1 MDGIHQ
7 TLAENFLG
15 VFLGNAIDPALLGTA
30 GQVFVGLSTTEPLA
44 DGTGFTEPD
53 AGTGYARQPL
63 TIGTNAF
70 STPANRGVKV
80 LPPLFYP
87 DVTGTPWAQAVAVG
101 LFKASTGG
109 APFIFG
115 GLDTGRIIPVGDA
128 AYFPGSSI
136 ELYNAKEGLQ
146 GKGLAWAN
154 AQYNVLRGIS
164 PSILTNVYIALGTGP
179 ITVSNDVVNIGE
191 LAANTGYER
200 LKVATTSTNWG
211 VTSARTLKN
220 LVELKFVKEAN
231 LPSLISIA
239 DVDLP
244 EIKTFAIYSTLA
256 GTDPMYYG
264 KLEKNAVV
272 YEKDILRIGINKL
285 VITE

>member
-7 TLAENFLG
+7 TLAENFLA
-15 VFLGNAIDPALLGTA
+15 VFTGSAIDPALLGTA
-30 GQVFVGLSTTEPLA
+30 GEVFVGLSTTEPLV
-44 DGTGFTEPD
+44 DGTNFTEPD
-53 AGTGYARQPL
+53 AGTGYVRQPL
-63 TIGTNAF
+63 TIGTASF
-70 STPANRGVKV
+70 STPANRGVKI

-101 LFKASTGG
+101 LFKAATGG

-136 ELYNAKEGLQ
+136 SLYNAKEGLQ
-146 GKGLAWAN
+146 GKGLTWAN
-154 AQYNVLRGIS
+154 SQYNVLRGIS
-164 PSILTNVYIALGTGP
+164 PAILTNVYIALGTGA
-179 ITVSNDVVNIGE
+179 INVVNDVVNIGE

-200 LKVATTSTNWG
+200 LKVPTDAANWG
-211 VTSARTLKN
+211 ITSARTIRNLK
-220 LVELKFVKEAN
+220 ELKFVKEAS

-244 EIKTFAIYSTLA
+244 EIKTFAIYSTLT